1 MTSYP
6 EHPRR
11 VSPGEARTTKPVPE
25 QPVLRVPSPTQ
36 QSGAPAW
43 GAVLALL
50 AIAIIVAGVAAMFI
64 LELWLADRII
74 PGVYVWDV
82 DVGGLDRDQA
92 VERLS
97 AAFHYPDDRYPTLRY
112 GEQVWPVDPADLG
125 MQLDVAATVDAALA
139 IGHRGE
145 LVDQLKEQLSVLV
158 ESELVAPV
166 FTFEQGIGTMFISQ
180 LAQKVNQP
188 LRNASLSLGE
198 DLSVTVSPGR
208 GGREVDGEATR
219 QALIARIEEMG
230 GGAVALVVR
239 ETEPLL
245 TDLGAVQAQVQ
256 RILSS
261 PITLTAPDS
270 EPWIIEPATLAG
282 WLILQPTTGDD
293 VKATLS
299 VTLDP
304 GQASALA
311 QEISSQVERP
321 PTDAQFR
328 FDDAAGTL
336 VPLVD
341 SVPGQTLDIIATMSL
356 IETAANGDQRT
367 VELPLTLVN
376 PSFSTEDAAELGI
389 VELIGEGTTS
399 FAGSSASRVQNIIV
413 GASQFDGVLVA
424 PGETFSFNQYLG
436 EVTAEKGYE
445 ESIIIW
451 GNTTRADVGGGLCQV
466 SSTAFRAAFW
476 AGLPVAERWAHA
488 FRVSYYEPPK
498 GLDATI
504 YSPSVDLKWV
514 NDTGHHILI
523 QTYVDRVNNTLTFRY
538 YGTNPGRT
546 VEMDGPY
553 EDNPVTH
560 GPPVYRDDPT
570 LPKGE
575 TKQIEW
581 AKDGLDVTVYRIIKE
596 GGVEVQRETFFS
608 RYRPW
613 QAVYLVGTKEEETED
628 QSTQAP

>member
-1 MTSYP
+1 
-6 EHPRR
+6 
-11 VSPGEARTTKPVPE
+11 
-25 QPVLRVPSPTQ
+25 VPSPTQ

-43 GAVLALL
+43 GPVLALL
-50 AIAIIVAGVAAMFI
+50 AVAIIVAGVAAVFV

-92 VERLS
+92 TERL
-97 AAFHYPDDRYPTLRY
+97 AAIFRYPDDRHPVLRY
-112 GEQVWPVDPADLG
+112 GEQVWRVDPTDLG
-125 MQLDVAATVDAALA
+125 LELDVDATVDAALA
-139 IGHRGE
+139 IGHRGD
-145 LVDQLKEQLSVLV
+145 LVNQFREQLSVLAG
-158 ESELVAPV
+158 SRLVFPV
-166 FTFEQGIGTMFISQ
+166 FVFDQGAGTMFISQ
-180 LAQKVNQP
+180 VAREVNQS

-198 DLSVTVSPGR
+198 DLGVTVTPER

-219 QALIARIEEMG
+219 QALMARIEAMG
-230 GGAVALVVR
+230 GGAVELVVR
-239 ETEPLL
+239 ETEPFL
-245 TDLGAVQAQVQ
+245 TDLSAVQAQVQ
-256 RILSS
+256 RILSG
-261 PITLTAPDS
+261 PVTLTAPDS
-270 EPWIIEPATLAG
+270 EPWIIEPATLAS
-282 WLILQPTTGDD
+282 WLILRPTKSGDGP
-293 VKATLS
+293 ATLS

-304 GQASALA
+304 GQTSALA

-321 PTDAQFR
+321 PRDAQFR
-328 FDDAAGTL
+328 FDDALGKL
-336 VPLVD
+336 VPVVE
-341 SVPGQTLDIIATMSL
+341 SVPGQTLDITTTVAL
-356 IETAANGDQRT
+356 IETAANSDQRT
-367 VELPLTLVN
+367 VPLPLAPVR
-376 PSFSTEDAAELGI
+376 PAVSSEDGQQLGI

-399 FAGSSASRVQNIIV
+399 FAGSSASRVQNIAV
-413 GASQFDGVLVA
+413 GASQFDGVIVA
-424 PGETFSFNQYLG
+424 PGETFSFNHYLG

-476 AGLPVAERWAHA
+476 SGLPVAERWAHA

-523 QTYVDRVNNTLTFRY
+523 QTYVDRVNSTVTFRY
-538 YGTNPGRT
+538 YGTNPGRS

-553 EDNPVTH
+553 ESNPVPH
-560 GPPVYRDDPT
+560 GLPVYRDDPT
-570 LPKGE
+570 LPEGE

-581 AKDGLDVTVYRIIKE
+581 EKDGLDVTVYRIIKKE
-596 GGVEVQRETFFS
+596 GVEVQRDTFFS

-613 QAVYLVGTKEEETED
+613 QAVYLVGTKNEETGE
-628 QSTQAP
+628 QSTPVP

>member
-1 MTSYP
+1 MTT
-6 EHPRR
+6 R
-11 VSPGEARTTKPVPE
+11 PE
-25 QPVLRVPSPTQ
+25 QPRRGSRVEAQTTRSLPENPALRVPSPTP

-50 AIAIIVAGVAAMFI
+50 AVAIIVAGVAAMFI

-82 DVGGLDRDQA
+82 DVGGLDREQA
-92 VERLS
+92 MERLS
-97 AAFHYPDDRYPTLRY
+97 AAFRYPDDRHPTLRY

-125 MQLDVAATVDAALA
+125 IQLDAAATVDAALA
-139 IGHRGE
+139 VGHRGE
-145 LVDQLKEQLSVLV
+145 LVDQFKEQLSVLV

-166 FTFEQGIGTMFISQ
+166 LTFDHGAGTMFISQ
-180 LAQKVNQP
+180 VAQEVNQP
-188 LRNASLSLGE
+188 LRNARLSLGE
-198 DLSVTVSPGR
+198 DLSVTVVPGR
-208 GGREVDGEATR
+208 DGREVDGEATR
-219 QALIARIEEMG
+219 QALVARIQEMG
-230 GGAVALVVR
+230 GGAVDLVVR
-239 ETEPLL
+239 KTEPLL
-245 TDLGAVQAQVQ
+245 TDLGVVQAQVQ

-261 PITLTAPDS
+261 PVTLTAPGS
-270 EPWIIEPATLAG
+270 EPWIIEPATLAS
-282 WLILQPTTGDD
+282 WLILRPTTGDD
-293 VKATLS
+293 GPATLS

-328 FDDAAGTL
+328 FDDAMGTL
-336 VPLVD
+336 VPIVN
-341 SVPGQTLDIIATMSL
+341 SVPGQTLDITTTVSL
-356 IETAANGDQRT
+356 IETAANSDQRT
-367 VELPLTLVN
+367 VPLPLTPVR
-376 PSFSTEDAAELGI
+376 PTVSTEDGPQLGI

-399 FAGSSASRVQNIIV
+399 FAGSSASRAQNIVV
-413 GASQFDGVLVA
+413 GASQFDGVFVA
-424 PGETFSFNQYLG
+424 PGETFSFNHFLG
-436 EVTAEKGYE
+436 EVTAEQGYE

-476 AGLPVAERWAHA
+476 AGLPVTERWAHA

-514 NDTGHHILI
+514 NDTGHHVLI

-538 YGTNPGRT
+538 YGTNPGRV
-546 VEMDGPY
+546 VEMDGPF
-553 EDNPVTH
+553 EDNHVAH
-560 GPPVYRDDPT
+560 DPPVYRDDPT

-596 GGVEVQRETFFS
+596 DGVEVQRETFFS

-613 QAVYLVGTKEEETED
+613 QAVYLVGSKTEETEE
-628 QSTQAP
+628 TEE